1 MRVLVTG
8 AEGMLGA
15 AFVGCRPEQVE
26 LICTDVA
33 DLDITD
39 EAMVSDRV
47 AGESPDAVVN
57 LAAYTA
63 VDDCES
69 HEDAA
74 LAINGTGPGLLARAC
89 TAAAIPLL
97 HVSTDYVFDG
107 GLAPGHE
114 YGEDAATGPLSAYGR
129 TKLAGEL
136 AVASAASAHWIVRTQ
151 WLYGLGGPN
160 FVETMLRLAGERD
173 RLTVVDD
180 QWGSPTSTHT
190 LAPLLWDMLQQR
202 PAFGV
207 YHAVNS
213 GSCSWYQFARAI
225 FERCRVTVAVEPMD
239 SSGLDRPAPRPARS
253 ILGTAKLRR
262 ALGRDIA
269 PWKDALTDYLHRRE
283 TVSDNTP

>member
-8 AEGMLGA
+8 AEGMLGN
-15 AFVGCRPEQVE
+15 AFVSSCPPGAE

-39 EAMVSDRV
+39 KVMVADRV
-47 AGESPDAVVN
+47 GSERPDAVVN

-69 HEDAA
+69 HESQA
-74 LAINGTGPGLLARAC
+74 LAINGTGPGFLAQAC
-89 TAAAIPLL
+89 AAASIPLL

-114 YGEDAATGPLSAYGR
+114 YDEGAATGPLSAYGR

-136 AVASAASAHWIVRTQ
+136 AVAAACSDHWIVRTQ

-160 FVETMLRLAGERD
+160 FVETMLRLAAERD
-173 RLTVVDD
+173 KLTVVDD

-190 LAPLLWDMLQQR
+190 LAPLLWSILQQR
-202 PAFGV
+202 PAFGI
-207 YHAVNS
+207 YHGVNR
-213 GSCSWYQFARAI
+213 GSCSWYDFACEI
-225 FERCRVTVAVEPMD
+225 FERAGVSITVEPMD

-253 ILGTAKLRR
+253 ILGTSKLRA
-262 ALGRDIA
+262 ALGQDIA
-269 PWKDALTDYLHRRE
+269 PWTEALADYLQRRQ
-283 TVSDNTP
+283 TVSDTTP